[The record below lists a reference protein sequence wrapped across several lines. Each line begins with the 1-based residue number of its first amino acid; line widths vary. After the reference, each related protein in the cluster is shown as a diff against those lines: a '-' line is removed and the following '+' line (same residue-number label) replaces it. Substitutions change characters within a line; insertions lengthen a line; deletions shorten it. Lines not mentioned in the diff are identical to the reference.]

1 MSSKSLANQT
11 PAQSYKD
18 LLHLGNNGNGLSSN
32 LSPIYDGDGNQ
43 LPISIS
49 KSQTDINFNGGM
61 LESPIIGG
69 FFEKVKKIAFSRSIN
84 VIDIT
89 NPDGLLIV
97 PSMIDYDE
105 LVGNNDPYDPYDPL
119 AQHRWIANDD
129 GSVRL
134 EFSFSYNVNFLSNI
148 DTQNEFLYF
157 SNNILIMNDCG
168 ASARAYFI
176 DSNQI
181 NVTTSNTDY
190 LISGYPAGA
199 GIHVYKLHAYIGGGL
214 NSVLVEYSG
223 MVYTLPP
230 GSSV

>member
-11 PAQSYKD
+11 PAQSSND

-69 FFEKVKKIAFSRSIN
+69 FFEKVKKIAFPRSIN

-97 PSMIDYDE
+97 PSIIDYDE

-157 SNNILIMNDCG
+157 SNNILIMND
-168 ASARAYFI
+168 SSVPARASFI

-223 MVYTLPP
+223 MVWQPP
-230 GSSV
+230 ADFNG